1 MLKSPHIGLYR
12 PNHHFGNIGF
22 YFFLRSRKQLT
33 RKLLIFRL
41 LKTETIPGCE
51 YEWMTGI
58 YRMNFKLKRVLM
70 EYFLSLLD
78 ATFFHFHFN
87 WQIFAEHHE
96 LKIWDIHSGTH
107 FFVRCREEIKSNFLE
122 KISARNLKWWTKWWM
137 YLTFATLNTW
147 HTVCG
152 LLAGWCL

>member
-22 YFFLRSRKQLT
+22 SFFLRSRKQLT

-78 ATFFHFHFN
+78 ATFFQCHWAQSLLCFS
-87 WQIFAEHHE
+87 IF
-96 LKIWDIHSGTH
+96 IDNI
-107 FFVRCREEIKSNFLE
+107 
-122 KISARNLKWWTKWWM
+122 
-137 YLTFATLNTW
+137 Y
-147 HTVCG
+147 
-152 LLAGWCL
+152 